1 MPVMRIRKMR
11 TLMATVILIECL
23 PCTRHCWKAFKLSF
37 DSLSNMT
44 GQIPLLAP
52 FIGMWFTHEFMN
64 VEKLKV
70 HAYTICLGAKG
81 QNTTVLGSW
90 PSLIFSGAPH
100 VCGYPP
106 ASARTPLF
114 LQAPL
119 LSQVAPYFC
128 VCFLHFW
135 GHTLMSL
142 GTQIL
147 QDLLAWMLV
156 ITESH
161 EI

>member
-1 MPVMRIRKMR
+1 
-11 TLMATVILIECL
+11 
-23 PCTRHCWKAFKLSF
+23 
-37 DSLSNMT
+37 
-44 GQIPLLAP
+44 
-52 FIGMWFTHEFMN
+52 MN

-70 HAYTICLGAKG
+70 HAYTICLGAQG

-106 ASARTPLF
+106 ASAHTPLF

-119 LSQVAPYFC
+119 LSQVAPYFS
-128 VCFLHFW
+128 VCFLHFL

-147 QDLLAWMLV
+147 QDLLA
-156 ITESH
+156 
-161 EI
+161 